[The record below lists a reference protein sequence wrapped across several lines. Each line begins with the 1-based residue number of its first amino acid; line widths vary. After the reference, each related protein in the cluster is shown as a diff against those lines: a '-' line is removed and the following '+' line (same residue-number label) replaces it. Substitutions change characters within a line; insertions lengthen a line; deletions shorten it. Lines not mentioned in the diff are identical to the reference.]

1 MKLNESILK
10 NLKEAYE
17 SKFTDSLPEDI
28 INDLLY
34 MAKFED
40 LYFNDGEE
48 LVDKNSKEQIL
59 KFYDEEVGSINLLRH
74 DLTNYNPEELKDEL
88 SEEDYNK
95 YIKAYN
101 EVLDYTKKSR

>member
-17 SKFTDSLPEDI
+17 NKFTDSLPKNIVD
-28 INDLLY
+28 DLLFI
-34 MAKFED
+34 AKFVD
-40 LYFNDGEE
+40 LYSNDGEE

-59 KFYDEEVGSINLLRH
+59 KFYNEEIGSIKSLRH
-74 DLTNYNPEELKDEL
+74 DLMNYNPKELKDEL

-101 EVLDYTKKSR
+101 EVLDYTKSR

>member
-10 NLKEAYE
+10 NLREAYE
-17 SKFTDSLPEDI
+17 SKFTESLPKNIVD
-28 INDLLY
+28 DLLY
-34 MAKFED
+34 MSKFVD

-48 LVDKNSKEQIL
+48 PVDKNSKEQIL

-74 DLTNYNPEELKDEL
+74 DLMNYNPEELKDEL
-88 SEEDYNK
+88 SEEDYDK

-101 EVLDYTKKSR
+101 EVLDYTEKSR